1 MNHLYA
7 AHSFWFLLQER
18 KKIQQKFF
26 KLKAKKIG
34 GSELFIELFVCIHKY
49 NNTHTYTGEL
59 NERVSTA
66 KATATA
72 TATTFRLIFACKFAR
87 NCQQQ

>member
-7 AHSFWFLLQER
+7 AHSFRFLLQER

-49 NNTHTYTGEL
+49 NNTHTHTYTG
-59 NERVSTA
+59 
-66 KATATA
+66 
-72 TATTFRLIFACKFAR
+72 TTQRKSVDSKGNSDGDRDNISPDFCL
-87 NCQQQ
+87 

>member
-7 AHSFWFLLQER
+7 AHSFRFLLQER

-49 NNTHTYTGEL
+49 NNTHTYTH
-59 NERVSTA
+59 TW
-66 KATATA
+66 ATQRKSVDSKGNGDGDRDNNSPD
-72 TATTFRLIFACKFAR
+72 FCL
-87 NCQQQ
+87 